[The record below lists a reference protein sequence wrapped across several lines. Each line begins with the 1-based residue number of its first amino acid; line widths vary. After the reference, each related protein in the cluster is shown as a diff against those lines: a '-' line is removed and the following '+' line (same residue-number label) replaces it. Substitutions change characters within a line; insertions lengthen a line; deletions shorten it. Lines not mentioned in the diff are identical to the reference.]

1 MVGVDT
7 SRIAE
12 RIREGRAHVSD
23 FPTHIIRDTH
33 HPALRGTKGVLVMM
47 ADRLKSLDDVVWAAV
62 GTIAEDAGVHER
74 TVQRVISWAMSVGI
88 LVVVRHGGRR
98 CFRFDFARLQ
108 SLPGDAPPFAATER
122 PTVAKPR
129 PAVTP
134 ETVPDARHTVTPER
148 LPVADA
154 RLTVVSPVTVGHPK
168 VSEKESSKE
177 SLKVPVRKAPRPKGP
192 PTDRSPEQKAAHH
205 SVMEFWCETFKA
217 EKRID
222 QIIVTGHD
230 GKDIYRLLEFV
241 QFDVGRVKELI
252 TNAFA
257 DVWFREKTCSLAA
270 IVKQPSRY
278 QAAPLSTKPRNT
290 GQTDMPDDFF
300 AKQDARLAAEYGQ

>member
-1 MVGVDT
+1 
-7 SRIAE
+7 
-12 RIREGRAHVSD
+12 
-23 FPTHIIRDTH
+23 
-33 HPALRGTKGVLVMM
+33 MM

-62 GTIAEDAGVHER
+62 GTIADDAGVHER
-74 TVQRVISWAMSVGI
+74 TVQRVISWAVGVGI

-108 SLPGDAPPFAATER
+108 SLPDDAPPFVATER
-122 PTVAKPR
+122 LTVAKPR

-134 ETVPDARHTVTPER
+134 ETAPNTRLTVTTER
-148 LPVADA
+148 LAVADT
-154 RLTVVSPVTVGHPK
+154 RLTVVSPVTHSHPK

-177 SLKVPVRKAPRPKGP
+177 SKKVSARAASRAKATGVE
-192 PTDRSPEQKAAHH
+192 RSTEQKAAHH

-222 QIIVTGHD
+222 RIIVTGHD

-241 QFDVGRVKELI
+241 QFDVGRVRELI

-278 QAAPLSTKPRNT
+278 QVAPLSTKPRNT
-290 GQTDMPDDFF
+290 GQTDMPEDFF
-300 AKQDARLAAEYGQ
+300 ARQDARLAAEYGQ